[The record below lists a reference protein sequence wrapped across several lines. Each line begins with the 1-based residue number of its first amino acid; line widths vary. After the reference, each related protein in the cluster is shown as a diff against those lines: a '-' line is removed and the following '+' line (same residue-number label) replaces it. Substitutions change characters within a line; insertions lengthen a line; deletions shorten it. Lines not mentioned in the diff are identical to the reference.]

1 MKELIRKLL
10 KEFIG
15 GKGKKNIT
23 EIKYFSP
30 TEQKTMP
37 NGSYY
42 QRGGFVTECMQNSES
57 FITDNCQYLIGVD
70 GNLTEA
76 IHHTQY
82 GLSDYRGG
90 IIVFST
96 DVNSI
101 EISKNRILN
110 WVSQKLVTL
119 KNRFFSKKILSRI
132 ISDYNLEKGKELGG
146 KEINDKVGSFS
157 IGNFFNG
164 RYFDDSGNI
173 YDENSQTLEVNG
185 ISSEGLIFLAEEI
198 CKEYQQETVL
208 VKDINL
214 NKIFLVNPD
223 KSDDYDLGHIN
234 KKSVK

>member
-1 MKELIRKLL
+1 MNNILKRFKELI
-10 KEFIG
+10 G
-15 GKGKKNIT
+15 GNQKNNIK

-42 QRGGFVTECMQNSES
+42 QRGGFIGECVKNSES
-57 FITDNCQYLIGVD
+57 FITDNYHYLIDVN

-96 DVNSI
+96 DVNSV
-101 EISKNRILN
+101 EISKNRIIN
-110 WVSQKLVTL
+110 WAKQKLMTL

-132 ISDYNLEKGKELGG
+132 ISDYNLDKNKELGSKKIDDYIG
-146 KEINDKVGSFS
+146 AFS
-157 IGNFFNG
+157 IGKFFSG
-164 RYFDDSGNI
+164 RYFDDNGDV
-173 YDENSQTLEVNG
+173 YDENSQTIEVNG

-198 CKEYQQETVL
+198 CKEFQQETVL
-208 VKDINL
+208 VKDLNL

-223 KSDDYDLGHIN
+223 KSDDYDLSGLN
-234 KKSVK
+234 KKV

>member
-1 MKELIRKLL
+1 MNKILKRFKELI
-10 KEFIG
+10 G
-15 GKGKKNIT
+15 GDQKNSIK

-42 QRGGFVTECMQNSES
+42 QRGGFIGECVKNSKS
-57 FITDNCQYLIGVD
+57 FITDNYEYLIDVN

-101 EISKNRILN
+101 EISKNRIIN
-110 WVSQKLVTL
+110 WAKQRLVSL

-132 ISDYNLEKGKELGG
+132 ISDYNLDDEKKLGD
-146 KEINDKVGSFS
+146 KEINDYIGAFS
-157 IGNFFNG
+157 IGKFFSG
-164 RYFDDSGNI
+164 RYFDDNGDV
-173 YDENSQTLEVNG
+173 YDENSQTIEVNG

-198 CKEYQQETVL
+198 CKEFQQETVL
-208 VKDINL
+208 VKDLNL
-214 NKIFLVNPD
+214 NKIFLVNPY
-223 KSDDYDLGHIN
+223 KSDDYNLSDIN
-234 KKSVK
+234 KKV